1 MNIEST
7 FPEIVHTN
15 VIRPQLILLVGFVL
29 NNEFDQ
35 NLSSSVELA
44 PIVGYAHFG
53 GLRSGCLGSISS
65 DCGNRIWGSLLHKS
79 GLHFCTIRESK
90 VEGETPSE
98 PHSFSI
104 ISAVGDFSSRSI

>member
-53 GLRSGCLGSISS
+53 GLRSGQYRRIAEIEFGAAYCTKADFTFAQSVRAKLKEKLLA
-65 DCGNRIWGSLLHKS
+65 NRIVFQLYQ
-79 GLHFCTIRESK
+79 R
-90 VEGETPSE
+90 
-98 PHSFSI
+98 
-104 ISAVGDFSSRSI
+104 